1 MIFKSY
7 ILKKNDN
14 NKKKDILWYTAY
26 HTRTSEAYCSGSYSF
41 FLFARLR
48 VFKTSVS
55 SLRSTRL
62 LGCNIPSKTKSK

>member
-7 ILKKNDN
+7 MLKKNDN
-14 NKKKDILWYTAY
+14 NKKKDILWYTGD
-26 HTRTSEAYCSGSYSF
+26 TRTSEAYCSGSYSF